1 MNYKKHWD
9 KVAQLKCCVCQ
20 GPATIHHC
28 KGGSMIDWFGSKIS
42 PRGTRCN
49 HFLVIPLC
57 MNHHTGDDGIDVMPT
72 REWEKRFGSQVYH
85 LCQTVIAISDRGIP
99 PYNIWELSGI
109 PEIYSCDCLET
120 YRERNYAN
128 L

>member
-1 MNYKKHWD
+1 MDYKKHFET
-9 KVAQLKCCVCQ
+9 VAQLKCCVCQ

-72 REWEKRFGSQVYH
+72 REWEKNFGTQVYH
-85 LCQTVIAISDRGIP
+85 LVQVNDAI
-99 PYNIWELSGI
+99 PYSIWELSGL
-109 PEIYSCDCLET
+109 PDPDKVKEL
-120 YRERNYAN
+120 NHAN
-128 L
+128 I